1 MDCVQILLGTI
12 WHACLRNFFLRI
24 FHGSEKTMVN
34 LRHAPP
40 QWGDMHPE
48 HEGEDEDEGEGEDEE
63 QGTTCVSNELSEAM
77 ARQVASGLRPG
88 AN

>member
-1 MDCVQILLGTI
+1 MHVCVISFSEFFMGPKKLWSIFGTP
-12 WHACLRNFFLRI
+12 
-24 FHGSEKTMVN
+24 
-34 LRHAPP
+34 PP